1 MSKSRLDD
9 SQIDLNRSPSHLLHR
24 VLQMALD
31 LFVEEAGPGAVTQRQ
46 FAVLAAVAA
55 DDGPTQ
61 SRLVKATGIDR
72 STLAD
77 MVARMIDKGLLTR
90 ERSVKDARAN
100 SVGLTDLGRQTLSD
114 MTPKVAASD
123 SRLLAHLSAGKRDGF
138 IKLLREFVRSS
149 EETDASPPETLPKPK
164 KKSDK
169 AAKAPKAE
177 KKKKKKKKLSGD
189 LAL

>member
-1 MSKSRLDD
+1 MPKSRLDD
-9 SQIDLNRSPSHLLHR
+9 GPIDLNRSPSHLLHR

-46 FAVLAAVAA
+46 FAVLAAVTA

-90 ERSVKDARAN
+90 ERSSKDARAN
-100 SVGLTDLGRQTLSD
+100 SVGLTDLGRHTLSD
-114 MTPKVAASD
+114 MTPKVAAAD
-123 SRLLAHLSAGKRDGF
+123 SRLLAHLSAGKRDSF
-138 IKLLREFVRSS
+138 IKLLREFIRSG
-149 EETDASPPETLPKPK
+149 EETNESALELATKPK
-164 KKSDK
+164 KKAGK
-169 AAKAPKAE
+169 TLKTE
-177 KKKKKKKKLSGD
+177 KKKKKKKKTPND
-189 LAL
+189 LAI

>member
-1 MSKSRLDD
+1 MSKSRLGD
-9 SQIDLNRSPSHLLHR
+9 SLMDLNRSPSHLLHR

-55 DDGPTQ
+55 DEGPTQ

-90 ERSVKDARAN
+90 ERSAKDARAN
-100 SVGLTDLGRQTLSD
+100 SVGLTDMGRHTLSD
-114 MTPKVAASD
+114 MAPKVAAAD
-123 SRLLAHLSAGKRDGF
+123 SRLLTHLSTGKRDSF
-138 IKLLREFVRSS
+138 IKLLREFVRSA
-149 EETDASPPETLPKPK
+149 EETPEPLTKPK

-169 AAKAPKAE
+169 APKAE
-177 KKKKKKKKLSGD
+177 KRKKKKKKAAND
-189 LAL
+189 LAI

>member
-9 SQIDLNRSPSHLLHR
+9 SLIDLNRSPSHLLHR

-55 DDGPTQ
+55 DEGPTQ

-100 SVGLTDLGRQTLSD
+100 SVGLTDLGRHTLSD
-114 MTPKVAASD
+114 MAPKVAAAD
-123 SRLLAHLSAGKRDGF
+123 SRLLAHLSAGKRDSF
-138 IKLLREFVRSS
+138 IKLLRDFIKSG
-149 EETDASPPETLPKPK
+149 EETDESLMEAAAKPK
-164 KKSDK
+164 KKSE
-169 AAKAPKAE
+169 KAPKAE
-177 KKKKKKKKLSGD
+177 KKKKKKKKVATE

>member
-9 SQIDLNRSPSHLLHR
+9 SLIDLNRSPSHLLHR

-55 DDGPTQ
+55 DEGPTQ

-100 SVGLTDLGRQTLSD
+100 SVGLTDLGRHTLSD
-114 MTPKVAASD
+114 MTPKVAAAD
-123 SRLLAHLSAGKRDGF
+123 SRLLAHLSARKRDSF
-138 IKLLREFVRSS
+138 IKLLREFIRSG
-149 EETDASPPETLPKPK
+149 EETQEGTLELASKPK
-164 KKSDK
+164 KKAD
-169 AAKAPKAE
+169 KAPKAE
-177 KKKKKKKKLSGD
+177 KKKKKKKKAAND
-189 LAL
+189 LAV

>member
-1 MSKSRLDD
+1 MSKPRLDD
-9 SQIDLNRSPSHLLHR
+9 RAIDLNRSPSHLLHR

-55 DDGPTQ
+55 DEGPTQ

-77 MVARMIDKGLLTR
+77 MVTRMIDRGLLTR

-114 MTPKVAASD
+114 MTPKVYAAD
-123 SRLLAHLSAGKRDGF
+123 DRLLAYLSSGKRDSF
-138 IKLLREFVRSS
+138 IKLLREFVRAAEEPS
-149 EETDASPPETLPKPK
+149 EETPEAITKPK

-169 AAKAPKAE
+169 PPKAE
-177 KKKKKKKKLSGD
+177 KKKKKKKKATND
-189 LAL
+189 LAV

>member
-1 MSKSRLDD
+1 MSKSRLGD
-9 SQIDLNRSPSHLLHR
+9 SLMDLNRSPSHLLHR

-55 DDGPTQ
+55 DEGPTQ

-90 ERSVKDARAN
+90 ERSAKDARAN
-100 SVGLTDLGRQTLSD
+100 TVGLTDMGRQTLSD
-114 MTPKVAASD
+114 MAPKVAAAD
-123 SRLLAHLSAGKRDGF
+123 HRLLAYLSSGKRDSF
-138 IKLLREFVRSS
+138 IKLLRELVRSA
-149 EETDASPPETLPKPK
+149 EETPEETPEPPTKPK

-169 AAKAPKAE
+169 ASKAE
-177 KKKKKKKKLSGD
+177 KRKKKKKKAAND
-189 LAL
+189 LAI

>member
-9 SQIDLNRSPSHLLHR
+9 SLIDLNRSPSHLLHR

-55 DDGPTQ
+55 DEGPTQ

-100 SVGLTDLGRQTLSD
+100 SVGLTDLGRHTLSD
-114 MTPKVAASD
+114 MTPKVAAAD
-123 SRLLAHLSAGKRDGF
+123 SRLLAHLSAGKRDSF
-138 IKLLREFVRSS
+138 IKLLREFIRSG
-149 EETDASPPETLPKPK
+149 EETQDGTPELTSKPK
-164 KKSDK
+164 KKAD
-169 AAKAPKAE
+169 KAPKAE
-177 KKKKKKKKLSGD
+177 KKKKKKKKAAND
-189 LAL
+189 LAV

>member
-9 SQIDLNRSPSHLLHR
+9 SLIDLNRSPSHLLHR

-55 DDGPTQ
+55 DEGPTQ

-90 ERSVKDARAN
+90 ERSIKDARAN
-100 SVGLTDLGRQTLSD
+100 SVGLTDLGRHTLSD
-114 MTPKVAASD
+114 MTPKVAAAD
-123 SRLLAHLSAGKRDGF
+123 SRLLAHLSAGKRDSF
-138 IKLLREFVRSS
+138 IKLLREFIRSD
-149 EETDASPPETLPKPK
+149 EETQDGTLELAAKPK
-164 KKSDK
+164 KKAD
-169 AAKAPKAE
+169 KAPKAE
-177 KKKKKKKKLSGD
+177 KKKKKKKKAAND
-189 LAL
+189 LAV

>member
-9 SQIDLNRSPSHLLHR
+9 SLIDLNRSPGHLLHR

-55 DDGPTQ
+55 DEGPTQ

-90 ERSVKDARAN
+90 ERSAKDARAN
-100 SVGLTDLGRQTLSD
+100 SVGLTDLGRHTLSD
-114 MTPKVAASD
+114 MAPKVAAAD
-123 SRLLAHLSAGKRDGF
+123 SRLLAHLSAGKRDSF
-138 IKLLREFVRSS
+138 IKLLREFIKSG
-149 EETDASPPETLPKPK
+149 EETDESLPDPAAKPK
-164 KKSDK
+164 KKAD
-169 AAKAPKAE
+169 KAPKAE
-177 KKKKKKKKLSGD
+177 KKKKKKKKAAND
-189 LAL
+189 LAI

>member
-9 SQIDLNRSPSHLLHR
+9 SLIDLNRSPSHLLHR

-55 DDGPTQ
+55 DEGPTQ

-100 SVGLTDLGRQTLSD
+100 SVGLTDLGRHTLSD
-114 MTPKVAASD
+114 MAPKVAAAD
-123 SRLLAHLSAGKRDGF
+123 RRLLAHLTAGRRDSF
-138 IKLLREFVRSS
+138 IKLLRDFIRSGD
-149 EETDASPPETLPKPK
+149 EAHEGALELATKPK
-164 KKSDK
+164 KKSG
-169 AAKAPKAE
+169 KAPKAE
-177 KKKKKKKKLSGD
+177 KKKKKKKKAATD
-189 LAL
+189 LAM

>member
-9 SQIDLNRSPSHLLHR
+9 SLIDLNRSPSHLLHR

-55 DDGPTQ
+55 DEGPTQ

-90 ERSVKDARAN
+90 ERSAKDARAN
-100 SVGLTDLGRQTLSD
+100 SVGLTDLGRHTLSD
-114 MTPKVAASD
+114 MAPKVAAAD
-123 SRLLAHLSAGKRDGF
+123 SRLLAHLSAGKRDSF
-138 IKLLREFVRSS
+138 IKLLRDFIRSS
-149 EETDASPPETLPKPK
+149 EETDESLPDPAAKPK
-164 KKSDK
+164 KKSD
-169 AAKAPKAE
+169 KAPKAE
-177 KKKKKKKKLSGD
+177 KKKKKKKKAAND
-189 LAL
+189 LAI

>member
-9 SQIDLNRSPSHLLHR
+9 SLIDLNRSPSHLLHR

-55 DDGPTQ
+55 DEGPTQ

-100 SVGLTDLGRQTLSD
+100 SVGLTDLGRHTLSD
-114 MTPKVAASD
+114 MTPKVAAAD
-123 SRLLAHLSAGKRDGF
+123 SRLLAHLSAGKRDSF
-138 IKLLREFVRSS
+138 IKLLREFIRSG
-149 EETDASPPETLPKPK
+149 EETQEGTLELASKPK
-164 KKSDK
+164 KKAD
-169 AAKAPKAE
+169 KAPKAE
-177 KKKKKKKKLSGD
+177 KKKKKKKKAAND
-189 LAL
+189 LAV

>member
-9 SQIDLNRSPSHLLHR
+9 SLIDLNRSPSHLLHR

-55 DDGPTQ
+55 DEGPTQ

-100 SVGLTDLGRQTLSD
+100 SVGLTDLGRHTLSD
-114 MTPKVAASD
+114 MTPKVAAAD

-138 IKLLREFVRSS
+138 IKLLREFIRSG
-149 EETDASPPETLPKPK
+149 EETQEGTLELASKPK
-164 KKSDK
+164 KKADK
-169 AAKAPKAE
+169 APNAE
-177 KKKKKKKKLSGD
+177 KKKKKKKKAAND
-189 LAL
+189 LAV

>member
-9 SQIDLNRSPSHLLHR
+9 SLIDLNRSPSHLLHR

-55 DDGPTQ
+55 DEGPTQ
-61 SRLVKATGIDR
+61 SRHVKATGIDR

-90 ERSVKDARAN
+90 ERSAKDARAN
-100 SVGLTDLGRQTLSD
+100 SVGLTDMGRHTLSD
-114 MTPKVAASD
+114 MAPKVAAAD
-123 SRLLAHLSAGKRDGF
+123 SRLLTHLSTGKRDSF
-138 IKLLREFVRSS
+138 IKLLREFVRSA
-149 EETDASPPETLPKPK
+149 EETPEPLTKPK

-169 AAKAPKAE
+169 APKAE
-177 KKKKKKKKLSGD
+177 KRKKKKKKAAND
-189 LAL
+189 LAI

>member
-9 SQIDLNRSPSHLLHR
+9 SLIDLNRSPSHLLHR

-55 DDGPTQ
+55 DEGPTQ

-100 SVGLTDLGRQTLSD
+100 SVGLTDLGRHTLSD
-114 MTPKVAASD
+114 MTPKVAAAD
-123 SRLLAHLSAGKRDGF
+123 SRLLAHLSAGKRDSF
-138 IKLLREFVRSS
+138 IKLLREFIRSG
-149 EETDASPPETLPKPK
+149 EETQEGTLELPSKPK
-164 KKSDK
+164 KKAD
-169 AAKAPKAE
+169 KAPKAE
-177 KKKKKKKKLSGD
+177 KKKKKKKKAAND
-189 LAL
+189 LAV

>member
-9 SQIDLNRSPSHLLHR
+9 SLIDLNRSPSHLLHR

-46 FAVLAAVAA
+46 FAVLAAVAVAA
-55 DDGPTQ
+55 DEGPTQ

-100 SVGLTDLGRQTLSD
+100 SVGLTDLGRHTLSD
-114 MTPKVAASD
+114 MTPKVAAAD
-123 SRLLAHLSAGKRDGF
+123 SRLLAHLSAGKRDSF
-138 IKLLREFVRSS
+138 IKLLREFIRSG
-149 EETDASPPETLPKPK
+149 EETQEGTLELASKPK
-164 KKSDK
+164 KKAD
-169 AAKAPKAE
+169 KAPKAE
-177 KKKKKKKKLSGD
+177 KKKKKKKKAAND
-189 LAL
+189 FAV

>member
-9 SQIDLNRSPSHLLHR
+9 SLIDLNRSPSHLLHR

-55 DDGPTQ
+55 DEGPTQ

-90 ERSVKDARAN
+90 ERSIKDARAN
-100 SVGLTDLGRQTLSD
+100 SVGLTDLGRHTLSD
-114 MTPKVAASD
+114 MTPKVAAAD
-123 SRLLAHLSAGKRDGF
+123 SRLLAHLSAGKRDSF
-138 IKLLREFVRSS
+138 IKLLREFIRSG
-149 EETDASPPETLPKPK
+149 EETQDGTLELASRPK
-164 KKSDK
+164 KKAD
-169 AAKAPKAE
+169 KAPKAE
-177 KKKKKKKKLSGD
+177 KKKKKKKEAAND
-189 LAL
+189 LAV